1 MNTISTYI
9 KAHKIVVGI
18 LLLVAIAGGYLAYRD
33 KGAAA
38 SVRNVTQAAQVQTL
52 TSTVSATG
60 SVAASDQV
68 DIKPSSTATVTAV
81 DVKLGQQVSTGQTL
95 LTLDETTASQQ
106 LNQAKASLQSAQANY
121 QTVLA
126 GATTND
132 QQQAQLSVTQAQQNL
147 TNAQTNV
154 ATVTTQQ
161 KQDVATAYQNLLNSD
176 LQLLPS
182 DTLSTGTVTLSGE
195 YNGATQGSYTV
206 TIYESGNGLTYSV
219 SGLGNATGNVIRG
232 LPQALGN
239 GLYITFSTSG
249 NFSTTTSYTVNVPN
263 QMGSSY
269 ENNQTAY
276 NNALTAQTNALQQAQ
291 QQLTSSQDSLQSAQL
306 QYEAKIAPPTD
317 AQVAQAQA
325 QVSQA
330 QASYENAVTTYDNN
344 IIKSPI
350 DGTVAAVNVSV
361 GDQANAGS
369 SGSTV
374 TDLMTIITPQ
384 QVANVTLNE
393 VNAAKVQVGQKATLT
408 FDAVSGLSLTGTVA
422 EIDTVGTVTSGVV
435 TYGAQITLDANS
447 DQIKPGMSTTVNI
460 ITKVDQNVMAVPTTA
475 IKTDSSGN
483 SYVQVLGSN
492 GQPQNVTVQT
502 GDSNGT
508 STVITSGL
516 SSGQEVVTQTISTAK
531 KNTAAAATT
540 SVLGGSTTRVGG
552 AAGLTG
558 GGGFTGGAAG
568 GVTRAAPGGG

>member
-1 MNTISTYI
+1 MNRISSYI

-38 SVRNVTQAAQVQTL
+38 SVRYVTQTAQVQTL
-52 TSTVSATG
+52 TSTVSASG

-68 DIKPSSTATVTAV
+68 DIKPSSTATVTGV

-132 QQQAQLSVTQAQQNL
+132 QQQAQLSVTQAQQSL
-147 TNAQTNV
+147 SNAQTNV
-154 ATVTTQQ
+154 TTVTTQQ
-161 KQDVATAYQNLLNSD
+161 KQDVTTAYQNLLNSN

-182 DTLSTGTVTLSGE
+182 DTLSTGVATLSGQYSGTTQGTYTVTL
-195 YNGATQGSYTV
+195 
-206 TIYESGNGLTYSV
+206 YESGNGLTYSV
-219 SGLGNATGNVIRG
+219 SGLGNATGNVTRG

-239 GLYITFSTSG
+239 GLYITFGTSG
-249 NFSTTTSYTVNVPN
+249 NFSTTTSYTVNIPN

-269 ENNQTAY
+269 QSNQTAY

-291 QQLTSSQDSLQSAQL
+291 QQLITAQNSLQSAQL

-330 QASYENAVTTYDNN
+330 QASYENALTTYNNN

-350 DGTVAAVNVSV
+350 NGTVAAVNVSV

-369 SGSTV
+369 TGSSV

-408 FDAVSGLSLTGTVA
+408 FDAVSGLSLIGTVA

-447 DQIKPGMSTTVNI
+447 NQIKPGMSTTVNI

-475 IKTDSSGN
+475 IKTDSSG

-516 SSGQEVVTQTISTAK
+516 SVGQEVVTQTISTAK
-531 KNTAAAATT
+531 KTTAAAATT

-552 AAGLTG
+552 GAGFTG
-558 GGGFTGGAAG
+558 GGGAGGAAR
-568 GVTRAAPGGG
+568 VAAPGGG